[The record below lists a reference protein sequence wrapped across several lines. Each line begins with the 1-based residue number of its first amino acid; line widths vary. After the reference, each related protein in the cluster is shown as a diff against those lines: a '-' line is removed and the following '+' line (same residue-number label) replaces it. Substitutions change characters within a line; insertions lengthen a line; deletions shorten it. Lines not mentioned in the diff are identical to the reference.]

1 MISPRPQMPQSGTK
15 RTGRSIR
22 WCCDSSPMILVD
34 RYQSVVDTFVQLFSS
49 CPSVVI
55 ASLRPDSIGK
65 CTTRKKENEHENT
78 DGVNIPRSIGQHG
91 PQDWL
96 LA

>member
-1 MISPRPQMPQSGTK
+1 MISPRPQFPLSGTK

-22 WCCDSSPMILVD
+22 WCRDSSRMILVD

-55 ASLRPDSIGK
+55 ASLRPDSIGEMHDEEK
-65 CTTRKKENEHENT
+65 GE
-78 DGVNIPRSIGQHG
+78 
-91 PQDWL
+91 
-96 LA
+96 